1 MMHYPYPTRIDAG
14 HRVIAKQGGSE
25 NQYRY
30 AYYVC
35 ILENGTRHRFR
46 SRPGTVAIVILENG
60 TRHRIC
66 LFVK

>member
-1 MMHYPYPTRIDAG
+1 MATNSRTPTRIDDG
-14 HRVIAKQGGSE
+14 HRAIAEQGGSE

-35 ILENGTRHRFR
+35 ILENGTRHR
-46 SRPGTVAIVILENG
+46 
-60 TRHRIC
+60 IC